1 MRPARPGEARYL
13 PLRFIRLADSS
24 GTFDAIVDDVR
35 LHGIA

>member
-13 PLRFIRLADSS
+13 QLWFIRLADSS
-24 GTFDAIVDDVR
+24 GTFDAIVYDVR